1 MLAAARKAHLLGKRQ
16 RLATKE
22 VPRKKARIWLSEEE
36 KVAHAWVAACDAG
49 DLRTVELLLPV
60 VEHTARGVNCTDGAG
75 VTGLMAALEK
85 GRLEVVDRLL
95 DHRDIDMDCTQTDAR
110 GRSALD
116 MAILSP
122 SNHFMDLILD
132 GLATNLV
139 EEEELERR
147 LLPRLLTCVT
157 LGNVKKFKKILHFC
171 DANFQQGALLS
182 FLIISGQVKFI
193 QILFD
198 HCHRTMEELVITEQN
213 KKSLLHALRSDR
225 SNVVQPLFKNFMA
238 IAHFLENILLPCPIA
253 SQFSLDSAEQ
263 VEAVRKEIFLAL
275 KEMIQSGCRSF
286 KPDIFTIGI
295 NCININEKDDDGTT
309 LLMTAVKSVFLPAV
323 KLLLKQETLD
333 VNKLSNRGFSAL
345 DFARGLSRGNLTN
358 LLSAVANLFIERE
371 AVFKDV
377 NFGNVKVHLLVQAL
391 KENRLDLASSLLDC
405 STYHPSPTEWAT
417 ARNMLRVGKRV
428 LLAHHSKEDSAEKK
442 ATLLNLLHKLERKR
456 NQEKRRSGRSS
467 GGR

>member
-1 MLAAARKAHLLGKRQ
+1 M
-16 RLATKE
+16 
-22 VPRKKARIWLSEEE
+22 SEEE

-95 DHRDIDMDCTQTDAR
+95 DHRDIDMDFTQTDAR

-116 MAILSP
+116 MVILSP

-157 LGNVKKFKKILHFC
+157 LGKVKKFKKILDFI

-295 NCININEKDDDGTT
+295 NCINLNEKDDDGTT

>member
-1 MLAAARKAHLLGKRQ
+1 M
-16 RLATKE
+16 
-22 VPRKKARIWLSEEE
+22 SEEE

-95 DHRDIDMDCTQTDAR
+95 DHRDIDMDFTQTDAR

-116 MAILSP
+116 MVILSP

-157 LGNVKKFKKILHFC
+157 LGKVKKFKKILDFI

-263 VEAVRKEIFLAL
+263 VEAVKKEVFLAL
-275 KEMIQSGCRSF
+275 KEMIQSGHRSF

-295 NCININEKDDDGTT
+295 NCINLNEKDDDGTT

-345 DFARGLSRGNLTN
+345 DFARGLSRGNQTN

>member
-1 MLAAARKAHLLGKRQ
+1 M
-16 RLATKE
+16 
-22 VPRKKARIWLSEEE
+22 SEEE

-95 DHRDIDMDCTQTDAR
+95 DHRDIDMDFTQTDAR

-116 MAILSP
+116 MVILSP

-253 SQFSLDSAEQ
+253 SQFSLDSTEQ

>member
-1 MLAAARKAHLLGKRQ
+1 M
-16 RLATKE
+16 
-22 VPRKKARIWLSEEE
+22 SEEE

-95 DHRDIDMDCTQTDAR
+95 DHRDIDMDFTQTDAR

-116 MAILSP
+116 MVILSP